1 VLKAASMDW
10 SKVNDVF
17 VTFDYRGDRA
27 GCMMNGELQ
36 TDHLYTSAPWTV
48 GLKRYAEALKTSEM
62 YF

>member
-1 VLKAASMDW
+1 
-10 SKVNDVF
+10 VF